1 MRPVRKLDDDQMP
14 GPFVFD
20 HVHVAAVDKEAA
32 AERLQCGVDPLQI
45 PDNLRAHCD
54 LTHMGDGVGGHG

>member
-1 MRPVRKLDDDQMP
+1 MP